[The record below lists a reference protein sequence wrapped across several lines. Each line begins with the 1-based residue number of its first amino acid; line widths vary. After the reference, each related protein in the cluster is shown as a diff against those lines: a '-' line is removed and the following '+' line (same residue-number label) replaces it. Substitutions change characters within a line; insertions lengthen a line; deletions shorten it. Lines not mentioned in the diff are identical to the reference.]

1 MAFAV
6 HGTAELAFTGAAAG
20 LVIAGNPVAGA
31 LAGSLVVAAL
41 IATLGARQRER
52 DSAIGAIL
60 AFGMGIGIL
69 LLGYYQGFAT
79 AATNILFGN
88 IFGVSGSQLLILAAI
103 GVVVVAV
110 MATWYRPLL
119 FASIDPEA
127 AEARGVPVRRLGL
140 MFLVVLALTVT
151 GAAQVVGTL
160 LVLSLAI
167 TPAAAA
173 QRLSARP
180 LAVAALSVIF
190 AVAAADGG
198 LLASFGASN
207 VKASVFITSIS
218 FAIYLT
224 ARLAG
229 PGSGTA
235 ASAPAKNAASNRRTG
250 HTRAVH
256 RSRRAPRCRE
266 VTSRPDSWT
275 STSPRDSAGRAS
287 WLTAQGS
294 LACRPGTPGPPAMT
308 RRRPRADISHRLASS
323 AAATRREAAPPGR
336 IAHTEGCKATAW
348 RSHARTLIWRA
359 LPQAHVL
366 VAPVRPLP
374 RRFDDCQPCAGA
386 RTQPAADLTCTARA
400 DHAGRHLGQRLPLL
414 QLGTHCPGTAQ

>member
-1 MAFAV
+1 MAFA
-6 HGTAELAFTGAAAG
+6 GAAGLAFTGAAAG
-20 LVIAGNPVAGA
+20 LVIAGNPVTGA

-41 IATLGARQRER
+41 IATLGTRQRER

-173 QRLSARP
+173 QRLSASP
-180 LAVAALSVIF
+180 LVVAALSVIF

-207 VKASVFITSIS
+207 VKASVFITSVS
-218 FAIYLT
+218 FAIYLA

-229 PGSGTA
+229 PLLRDRRRRDRGT
-235 ASAPAKNAASNRRTG
+235 RRPQP
-250 HTRAVH
+250 H
-256 RSRRAPRCRE
+256 E
-266 VTSRPDSWT
+266 VA
-275 STSPRDSAGRAS
+275 SPRYAADSADTSAAGMPRGGKPPEQLDRHVPSGLGWPGGSAGR
-287 WLTAQGS
+287 T
-294 LACRPGTPGPPAMT
+294 
-308 RRRPRADISHRLASS
+308 I
-323 AAATRREAAPPGR
+323 GR
-336 IAHTEGCKATAW
+336 SG
-348 RSHARTLIWRA
+348 
-359 LPQAHVL
+359 
-366 VAPVRPLP
+366 
-374 RRFDDCQPCAGA
+374 
-386 RTQPAADLTCTARA
+386 
-400 DHAGRHLGQRLPLL
+400 
-414 QLGTHCPGTAQ
+414 

>member
-1 MAFAV
+1 MSIGFLLSQPFAQHALLAAALVAVTCGLIGPFVVTRGMAFAV

-20 LVIAGNPVAGA
+20 LIVANNPVTGA
-31 LAGSLVVAAL
+31 LAGSLVVAVL

-69 LLGYYQGFAT
+69 LLGHYQGFAT

-88 IFGVSGSQLLILAAI
+88 IFGVSGSELLILVVI
-103 GVVVVAV
+103 GLVVVAV

-180 LAVAALSVIF
+180 LVVAALSIIF

-198 LLASFGASN
+198 LLASFEASSI
-207 VKASVFITSIS
+207 KASVFITSIS
-218 FAIYLT
+218 FAIYLA

-229 PGSGTA
+229 PLLRDRRQHSRE
-235 ASAPAKNAASNRRTG
+235 NRYVRP
-250 HTRAVH
+250 HDRAYPPYV
-256 RSRRAPRCRE
+256 
-266 VTSRPDSWT
+266 
-275 STSPRDSAGRAS
+275 
-287 WLTAQGS
+287 
-294 LACRPGTPGPPAMT
+294 PGPT
-308 RRRPRADISHRLASS
+308 GTS
-323 AAATRREAAPPGR
+323 AAAATPRSNGPPEQPDG
-336 IAHTEGCKATAW
+336 
-348 RSHARTLIWRA
+348 
-359 LPQAHVL
+359 HVPSGL
-366 VAPVRPLP
+366 GWPGGP
-374 RRFDDCQPCAGA
+374 AGA
-386 RTQPAADLTCTARA
+386 
-400 DHAGRHLGQRLPLL
+400 AGRPAGRF
-414 QLGTHCPGTAQ
+414 G